1 MYVRHVVSVAIVGI
15 VVGCA
20 GEQGQIEQ
28 EAQAPIVVQ
37 DVGFMTPESVQYDP
51 NADVYL
57 VSNINGSPLEEDGN
71 GFISRVSPGGEV
83 LELKWIDGTADGV
96 TLNAPKGMT
105 MSGETLYVAD
115 LTAVRMFDRTTGKPT
130 GSIEV
135 EGSTFLNALATGGDG
150 AVYFTDT
157 GMQAGDEG
165 FVPSGTDAVYRVAD
179 GEAHRLVAGDAL
191 GRPNGVVVV
200 GDDVWV
206 VTFGSGALYRV
217 DGSATADEIALPQGS
232 LDGLL
237 ALPDGD
243 LLISSWDAQA
253 VYRGP
258 VGGPFEVVVSDVEAP
273 ADIGYDSRRDRVLI
287 PLFQSDIVVIQPV
300 GH

>member
-1 MYVRHVVSVAIVGI
+1 MFAKRVGLLAIGGI
-15 VVGCA
+15 VAGCG
-20 GEQGQIEQ
+20 GEQGQTEQ
-28 EAQAPIVVQ
+28 DAQAPIVVQ

-57 VSNINGSPLEEDGN
+57 VSNINGSPLEADGN

-105 MSGETLYVAD
+105 LSGETLYVAD
-115 LTAVRMFDRTTGKPT
+115 LTAVRMFDRTTGEPM
-130 GSIEV
+130 GSVEV
-135 EGSTFLNALATGGDG
+135 EGSTFLNALATGPDG
-150 AVYFTDT
+150 AVYVTDT
-157 GMQAGDEG
+157 GMKAGDEG
-165 FVPSGTDAVYRVAD
+165 FAPSGTDAVYHLAD
-179 GEAHRLVAGDAL
+179 GEAHELVAGDAL

-206 VTFGSGALYRV
+206 VTFGSGSLYRV
-217 DGSATADEIALPQGS
+217 DGSATADVLALPQGS

-237 ALPDGD
+237 ALPGGD
-243 LLISSWDAQA
+243 FLISSWDAQA

-258 VGGPFEVVVSDVEAP
+258 AAGPFE
-273 ADIGYDSRRDRVLI
+273 SRRQRRGGSGRHRL
-287 PLFQSDIVVIQPV
+287 
-300 GH
+300 